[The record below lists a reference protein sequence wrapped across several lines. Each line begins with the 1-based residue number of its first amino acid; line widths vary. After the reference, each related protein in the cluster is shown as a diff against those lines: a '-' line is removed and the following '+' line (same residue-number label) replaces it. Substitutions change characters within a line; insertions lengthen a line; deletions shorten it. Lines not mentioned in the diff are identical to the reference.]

1 MDPTANEQARIFA
14 AIDAMQLRG
23 ANVSSYEVA
32 AEIGDEW
39 FESRL
44 ARVVRTL
51 RSMSKAGTVVYDRKA
66 SGWRRA

>member
-1 MDPTANEQARIFA
+1 MTTNAEEARILA

-32 AEIGDEW
+32 AELGGEW
-39 FESRL
+39 FEARL

-51 RSMSKAGTVVYDRKA
+51 RSMSKAGIVVYDRKA